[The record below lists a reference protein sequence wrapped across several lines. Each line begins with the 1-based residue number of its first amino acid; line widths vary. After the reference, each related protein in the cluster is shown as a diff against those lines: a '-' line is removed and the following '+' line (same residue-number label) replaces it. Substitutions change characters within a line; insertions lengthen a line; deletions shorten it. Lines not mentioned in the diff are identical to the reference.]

1 MYFLLIANSWILVC
15 ATTGF
20 LWGVYQF
27 FRNKGPLYAQIIVC
41 GIACMM
47 IDRLFQVIYILTQGE
62 MKLGFDVALLSLAG
76 AFLFLISANYGQI
89 DSLLDDGDRRLIPT
103 RITALIAPVI
113 MLGLYSIPFF
123 AVDVLNI
130 RVGLIIMVIVVL
142 PCCYYSLKH
151 IIIFDVNDGLVKP
164 LRPFNTLVL
173 IYSVFVCLE
182 FITEYLN
189 MTYLYMAAAFIQG
202 LIIPFLVPVVR
213 KGVNRWTI

>member
-15 ATTGF
+15 ATIGF

-62 MKLGFDVALLSLAG
+62 MRLGFDVALLSLAG

-89 DSLLDDGDRRLIPT
+89 DSLVDDGDRRFILT

-123 AVDVLNI
+123 SVDILNI

-142 PCCYYSLKH
+142 PCSYYSFKH
-151 IIIFDVNDGLVKP
+151 IIIYDVNDGLVKS
-164 LRPFNTLVL
+164 LRPYNAMVL
-173 IYSVFVCLE
+173 IYTVFVCME
-182 FITEYLN
+182 FISEYMNL
-189 MTYLYMAAAFIQG
+189 THLYMVVTFIQG
-202 LIIPFLVPVVR
+202 LIIPFLVPIVR
-213 KGVNRWTI
+213 KGVGKWTI